1 MSNNTN
7 EQIFLEML
15 AASITKRHSLDN
27 ADLVS
32 AYLDGEDDA
41 YEVICERGDDCYD
54 FCREHYESAESD
66 LVLALLS
73 YLAEQGTL
81 LHPSDLVERN
91 WNHYGLTVFE
101 AGDGNEYA
109 VGTDEEC
116 DSAVVENVRQ
126 SLWAF
131 SPYFLSHQTDLPE
144 EVFTAL
150 SEQCE
155 GANDA
160 IEKLVEKCVEGGVE
174 ALAEEAAN
182 CDGRGHFMSS
192 YDGNEGEVCFKKD
205 GEDFYDY
212 FYIYRT
218 N

>member
-1 MSNNTN
+1 MEDTTN
-7 EQIFLEML
+7 ELRE
-15 AASITKRHSLDN
+15 LDN

-32 AYLDGEDDA
+32 AYLDGDDDA
-41 YEVICERGDDCYD
+41 YEIICERGGDPHD
-54 FCREHYESAESD
+54 FCRKYYESDESD

-73 YLAEQGTL
+73 FLAEQGDT
-81 LHPSDLVERN
+81 LHPSDLIERQ
-91 WNHYGLTVFE
+91 WDHYGLTCFE
-101 AGDGNEYA
+101 ANGNEYA

-116 DSAVVENVRQ
+116 DSAAADYVRQ

-131 SPYFLSHQTDLPE
+131 NSSFLSCQTDLPE

-160 IEKLVEKCVEGGVE
+160 IEKLVEKCVDGGVE
-174 ALAEEAAN
+174 AFAKEAVS
-182 CDGRGHFMSS
+182 CDGRGQLLNSW
-192 YDGNEGEVCFKKD
+192 DGNEGEVCFAN
-205 GEDFYDY
+205 GSEGYDY
-212 FYIYRT
+212 FNIYRV

>member
-1 MSNNTN
+1 MEEVTN
-7 EQIFLEML
+7 ELRE
-15 AASITKRHSLDN
+15 LDN

-41 YEVICERGDDCYD
+41 YEVICERGEDCYD

-73 YLAEQGTL
+73 CLAEEGTF
-81 LHPSDLVERN
+81 LHPSDLVERE
-91 WNHYGLTVFE
+91 WDHYGLTVFE
-101 AGDGNEYA
+101 AGNGNEYA
-109 VGTDEEC
+109 VGTNEEC
-116 DSAVVENVRQ
+116 DSAATEYVRN

-131 SPYFLSHQTDLPE
+131 TPSFLSSQTDLPE

-174 ALAEEAAN
+174 ALAEEAIRY
-182 CDGRGHFMSS
+182 DGRGHFLNSW
-192 YDGNEGEVCFKKD
+192 DGSEGEVSFQGDSKL
-205 GEDFYDY
+205 YDY
-212 FYIYRT
+212 FNIYRT